1 MNKHIKQL
9 IENIF
14 NDNFFDDINDIS
26 LADELKITNE
36 NSIITWLNQYVIINN
51 IDNKNE
57 KNFQLNDGIVITYE
71 NNIPNVI
78 IDKTPNNI

>member
-1 MNKHIKQL
+1 MNKHIKRL

-26 LADELKITNE
+26 LADELKITDE

>member
-26 LADELKITNE
+26 LADELKITDE

-51 IDNKNE
+51 IDNKSE
-57 KNFQLNDGIVITYE
+57 KNFRLNDGIVITYE

>member
-26 LADELKITNE
+26 LADELKITDE

>member
-26 LADELKITNE
+26 LADELKITDE

-57 KNFQLNDGIVITYE
+57 KNFRLNDGIVITCE

>member
-26 LADELKITNE
+26 LADELKITDE

-57 KNFQLNDGIVITYE
+57 KNFRLNDGIVITYE

>member
-26 LADELKITNE
+26 LADELKITDE

-57 KNFQLNDGIVITYE
+57 KSFQLNDGIVITYE

>member
-26 LADELKITNE
+26 LADELKITDE

-57 KNFQLNDGIVITYE
+57 KNFQLNDGIIITYE